1 MEEHSFNDW
10 INKLADSNGYIELAD
25 NTEVIDD
32 IGYWIEF
39 IYPSGKKQWEFI
51 FYNEILN

>member
-1 MEEHSFNDW
+1 MEDKTYEEW
-10 INKLADSNGYIELAD
+10 INQIANQNGNTIYLAD
-25 NTEVIDD
+25 NTEVIDE

-39 IYPSGKKQWEFI
+39 IYPSGRKWEFI